1 MYCTNP
7 TLFVMVKWSEE
18 FWINYKTIRKDFKK
32 YSCAG
37 LLYVTVVYELQ
48 FMDILNSIFG
58 ADQDTSNKTRGKTKG
73 DKKKVKA
80 AGMYINCLF

>member
-1 MYCTNP
+1 M
-7 TLFVMVKWSEE
+7 
-18 FWINYKTIRKDFKK
+18 RKDFKK

-73 DKKKVKA
+73 DKKKVQA